1 MRRHRLGDLPNLTAA
16 EWEDLLKRLTVYAIF
31 KSRKLR
37 WRGLLGGNN
46 QSMPD
51 GHGPDS
57 LASEAIVSVL
67 NDDRKTCTATN
78 RDELLEFLK
87 SVVDSKVSHLVKY
100 AENTKSRAFPSN
112 DGQLDGTGDG
122 WHPGTKPRDGPA
134 ALVADAEA
142 AKAFQEKAIKALAG
156 EPKLTEL
163 FECLAAGYIRRKE
176 IAELLDVTED
186 DVTHLKKRLARKL
199 EPLRVET
206 KKVPHGRAGTI
217 R

>member
-1 MRRHRLGDLPNLTAA
+1 
-16 EWEDLLKRLTVYAIF
+16 
-31 KSRKLR
+31 
-37 WRGLLGGNN
+37 
-46 QSMPD
+46 MPD

>member
-1 MRRHRLGDLPNLTAA
+1 MGDLPNLTTA
-16 EWEDLLKRLTVYAIF
+16 EWEDLTKRLTVYAIF
-31 KSRKLR
+31 KTRKLR
-37 WRGLLGGNN
+37 WRGMPGGNN
-46 QSMPD
+46 QSMPG

-57 LASEAIVSVL
+57 LASEAILSVL
-67 NDDRKTCTATN
+67 NDERQTCTATN

-87 SVVDSKVSHLVKY
+87 GVVDSKVNHLVES
-100 AENTKSRAFPSN
+100 AENRKTRALPSN
-112 DGQLDGTGDG
+112 DGHAGKALDG
-122 WHPGTKPRDGPA
+122 WHPATKARDGPA
-134 ALVADAEA
+134 ELVADPDA

-163 FECLAAGYIRRKE
+163 FECLAAGFTGRKE
-176 IAELLDVTED
+176 IAEIMNVTED
-186 DVTHLKKRLARKL
+186 DVTNLKKRLARKL

>member
-1 MRRHRLGDLPNLTAA
+1 
-16 EWEDLLKRLTVYAIF
+16 
-31 KSRKLR
+31 
-37 WRGLLGGNN
+37 
-46 QSMPD
+46 MPD

-67 NDDRKTCTATN
+67 NDDRQTCTARN

-87 SVVDSKVSHLVKY
+87 GVVDSKVNHLVES
-100 AENTKSRAFPSN
+100 AENRKTRALPSN
-112 DGQLDGTGDG
+112 DGHAGRTLGG
-122 WHPGTKPRDGPA
+122 WHPPTKAKDGPA
-134 ALVADAEA
+134 ELVADPEA

-163 FECLAAGYIRRKE
+163 FECLAADFTRKE
-176 IAELLDVTED
+176 IAEFMNVTED
-186 DVTHLKKRLARKL
+186 DVTNLKKRLARKL

-206 KKVPHGRAGTI
+206 KKVPHGRAGTV

>member
-1 MRRHRLGDLPNLTAA
+1 MADLPNLTAA
-16 EWEDLLKRLTVYAIF
+16 EWDDLTKRLTVYAVF

-37 WRGLLGGNN
+37 WRGLPGGNN

-67 NDDRKTCTATN
+67 NDDRQTCTAAN

-87 SVVDSKVSHLVKY
+87 GVVDSKVSHLVES
-100 AENTKSRAFPSN
+100 AENRKTQALPSN
-112 DGQLDGTGDG
+112 DGHAGRALDG
-122 WHPGTKPRDGPA
+122 WHPPTKPRDGPT
-134 ALVADAEA
+134 ALVAEPEA
-142 AKAFQEKAIKALAG
+142 AKAFQEKAIKTLAG
-156 EPKLTEL
+156 EPQLTEL

-186 DVTHLKKRLARKL
+186 DVTNLKKRLARKL

>member
-1 MRRHRLGDLPNLTAA
+1 LGDLPDLTTT
-16 EWEDLLKRLTVYAIF
+16 EWEDLTKRLTVYAIF
-31 KSRKLR
+31 KSRRLR
-37 WRGLLGGNN
+37 WRGLPGGNN

-57 LASEAIVSVL
+57 LASEAILSVL

-87 SVVDSKVSHLVKY
+87 GVVDSKVSHLVEL
-100 AENTKSRAFPSN
+100 AENRRTQALPSN
-112 DGQLDGTGDG
+112 DGHAGRALDG
-122 WHPGTKPRDGPA
+122 WHPRTKPREGPA
-134 ALVADAEA
+134 ALVADTEA
-142 AKAFQEKAIKALAG
+142 AKAFQDKAIKALAA

-163 FECLAAGYIRRKE
+163 FECLAAGFTGRKE
-176 IAELLDVTED
+176 IAELMNVTED
-186 DVTHLKKRLARKL
+186 DVTNLKQRLARKL

-206 KKVPHGRAGTI
+206 KKVPHGRAGTV

>member
-1 MRRHRLGDLPNLTAA
+1 MTAA

-31 KSRKLR
+31 KSRRLR
-37 WRGLLGGNN
+37 WRGFLGGNN

-67 NDDRKTCTATN
+67 NDDRKTCTATT

-87 SVVDSKVSHLVKY
+87 GVVDSKVSHLVEL
-100 AENTKSRAFPSN
+100 AENRKTQALPSN
-112 DGQLDGTGDG
+112 DGYDGRALDG
-122 WHPGTKPRDGPA
+122 WHPRTKPRDGPA
-134 ALVADAEA
+134 ALVADPEA
-142 AKAFQEKAIKALAG
+142 AKAFQEKATKALAG
-156 EPKLTEL
+156 EPQLTEL
-163 FECLAAGYIRRKE
+163 FECLAAGYTGRKE
-176 IAELLDVTED
+176 IAELMNVTED
-186 DVTHLKKRLARKL
+186 DVTNLKKRLARKL

-206 KKVPHGRAGTI
+206 KKVPHGRAGTV

>member
-1 MRRHRLGDLPNLTAA
+1 MGDLPNLTAA

-37 WRGLLGGNN
+37 WRGLPGGNN

-57 LASEAIVSVL
+57 LASEAILSVL

-78 RDELLEFLK
+78 RDELHEFLK
-87 SVVDSKVSHLVKY
+87 SVVDSKISHLVKY
-100 AENTKSRAFPSN
+100 AENSKSQAFPSN
-112 DGQLDGTGDG
+112 DGHLDGTRDG
-122 WHPGTKPRDGPA
+122 WHPRTKPRDGPA

-156 EPKLTEL
+156 EPKLAEL
-163 FECLAAGYIRRKE
+163 FECLAAGYTSRKE

-186 DVTHLKKRLARKL
+186 DVTNLKKRLARKL